1 MSHRE
6 SVKLASW
13 EPVNRPVGGTLA
25 PVCDGTDVGH
35 FAHVTDISSFLQA
48 KEKKKF
54 GFIFHHHA
62 TNEKR
67 ETHKSSFLFFF
78 FLTTFWVVI

>member
-48 KEKKKF
+48 KEKKF
-54 GFIFHHHA
+54 RFIFHHHA
-62 TNEKR
+62 TNEKK
-67 ETHKSSFLFFF
+67 ETHKSSFLFSF
-78 FLTTFWVVI
+78 

>member
-48 KEKKKF
+48 KEKKSLALF
-54 GFIFHHHA
+54 FITTLLMKKERHI
-62 TNEKR
+62 KV
-67 ETHKSSFLFFF
+67 LFFF
-78 FLTTFWVVI
+78 FSF